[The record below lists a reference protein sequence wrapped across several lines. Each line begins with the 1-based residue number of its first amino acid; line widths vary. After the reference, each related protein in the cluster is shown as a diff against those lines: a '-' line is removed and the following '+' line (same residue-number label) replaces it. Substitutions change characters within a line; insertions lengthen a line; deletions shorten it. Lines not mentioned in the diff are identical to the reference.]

1 MAVFEIDDLSTIN
14 ILRDRGSNFLKAFQD
29 LNPVICYA
37 HRLNNV
43 LKRSFFQ
50 YQKQPSPPSTISVEK
65 TYASDDEENSDDD
78 DSFAIPSKPMINRN
92 LNVSPKV
99 GKDQMMT
106 TKLIDAPPAGQLL
119 IKTIV
124 ECKSLAKYIKK
135 SKFIHFFSKKLIV

>member
-14 ILRDRGSNFLKAFQD
+14 IVCDRGSNFLKAFQD
-29 LNPVICYA
+29 LNPITCYA

-50 YQKQPSPPSTISVEK
+50 YQKEPLPPSAISVKK
-65 TYASDDEENSDDD
+65 TCASDDEENSDDD
-78 DSFAIPSKPMINRN
+78 DAFSIPSKPMINRN
-92 LNVSPKV
+92 LNVYPKV

-106 TKLIDAPPAGQLL
+106 TKLINAPPAGQLL

-135 SKFIHFFSKKLIV
+135 VNSYTSFPRN

>member
-1 MAVFEIDDLSTIN
+1 M
-14 ILRDRGSNFLKAFQD
+14 KAFED
-29 LNPVICYA
+29 LNPITCYA

-50 YQKQPSPPSTISVEK
+50 YQKQPPPPSAISVEK

-78 DSFAIPSKPMINRN
+78 DSFSIPSKPMINRN
-92 LNVSPKV
+92 LNVYPKV

-106 TKLIDAPPAGQLL
+106 TKLIDARPPGQLL

-124 ECKSLAKYIKK
+124 ECKS
-135 SKFIHFFSKKLIV
+135 